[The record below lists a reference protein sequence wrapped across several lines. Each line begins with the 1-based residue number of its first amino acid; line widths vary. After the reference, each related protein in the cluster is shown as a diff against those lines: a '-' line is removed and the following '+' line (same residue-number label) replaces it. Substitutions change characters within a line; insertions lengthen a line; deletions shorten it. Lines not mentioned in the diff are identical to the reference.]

1 MTTNI
6 QGRNAN
12 YRRPI
17 AIDLFAGIGGF
28 SLGFEQAGFDIAVA
42 VEYDPVHAA
51 VHKYNAPL
59 TNVLCADL
67 SKVSSDEIED
77 AIKSSHHFSNNNTKH
92 YEIDVIFG
100 GPPCQGFSTMGK
112 RLIEDQRNQLVF
124 HFFRV
129 IRDLRPKYF
138 VMENVPGMSAGGHS
152 SILQQLITEFKEVGY
167 KVAVPRILNAAQFGV
182 PQDRKRLFLFGA
194 REDQTLPEYPISC
207 FIPVPKRASSNGVV
221 NLSSHFLS
229 DGLPIGPTV
238 WDAIGDIPDLD
249 LFKELLTSDEVLL
262 NLDVLEAAESTASAY
277 ARTLRN
283 IDIDLKDYTH
293 PRKWNRA
300 LLTSSLRTTHT
311 DISIKR
317 FISTTP
323 GDTEPISRFYR
334 LDALGLSNTLRAGTG
349 SERGAYTSPRPIHP
363 YLPRVIS
370 VREAARLHSFPD
382 WFRLHSTKWH
392 GFRQIGNAVP
402 PLLARAV
409 ATEIRKALQVWPV
422 KPVNAIDLGDKSLL
436 YVDMEEATRL
446 FGVSKQAIPQPRKR
460 KERKEA

>member
-1 MTTNI
+1 M
-6 QGRNAN
+6 QGRNSN

-51 VHKYNAPL
+51 VHKYNSPL

-67 SKVSSDEIED
+67 SKVSSNDIAD
-77 AIKSSHHFSNNNTKH
+77 SIRTSYHFLNSNIKND
-92 YEIDVIFG
+92 EIDVIFG

-129 IRDLRPKYF
+129 IRDFRPKYF
-138 VMENVPGMSAGGHS
+138 VMENVPGMNAGGHS
-152 SILQQLITEFKEVGY
+152 SILQQLVTEFKEIGY
-167 KVAVPRILNAAQFGV
+167 QVAVPRILNAAQFGV
-182 PQDRKRLFLFGA
+182 PQDRKRLFLLGA
-194 REDQTLPEYPISC
+194 REDEILPEYPSSRC
-207 FIPVPKRASSNGVV
+207 VPVHKRTSRNSAV
-221 NLSSHFLS
+221 NLSSSFLS
-229 DGLPIGPTV
+229 DNLPIGPSV
-238 WDAIGDIPDLD
+238 WEAIGDIPDLD
-249 LFKELLTSDEVLL
+249 SFDQLLTIDEVLL
-262 NLDVLEAAESTASAY
+262 NPDIIEIVEATASIY
-277 ARTLRN
+277 ARILRN
-283 IDIDLKDYTH
+283 LEPDLEDYAY
-293 PRKWNRA
+293 PRKWNHA
-300 LLTSSLRTTHT
+300 LLTNSLRTIHSET
-311 DISIKR
+311 SIKR
-317 FISTTP
+317 FTSTTP

-334 LDALGLSNTLRAGTG
+334 LDPLGLSNTLRAGTG

-402 PLLARAV
+402 PLLGRAV
-409 ATEIRKALQVWPV
+409 ATQIRKALQVWPV
-422 KPVNAIDLGDKSLL
+422 KPINGIELGEKPLL
-436 YVDMEEATRL
+436 YVTMEEATRF

-460 KERKEA
+460 KDRKEA